1 MAQMKVFLVALAIC
15 LVATCSADD
24 RTQPEEEFS
33 VSTVPAGAYTELAV
47 SADESSASA
56 ERSPK
61 RKFCRRHA
69 YKTRLTKC
77 YNRKYSYK
85 TRHPYKK
92 AYNKCWNQVHR
103 RWVNKP
109 YPAIK
114 RTCYNRKYKY
124 VKRYPVSKCKTT
136 KTNRFCKDGCT
147 TRCHATCSVTV
158 YKHCNYGGYRIN
170 LKPGAY
176 DMRTLMAKGMKND
189 DLSSIRVHGR
199 CVARMYQHHHFGGKV
214 LVKNRNDSCF
224 TNDYMF
230 PMSQLSQLVVHH
242 ADEKPELAQE
252 TSQAGWGRHRR
263 SRRRRARRT
272 SFNDQISSIKVY
284 GGRRCYRRCRR
295 CKRRLS
301 CRMLWRAKWAYKN
314 QRRCYNRRVIKY
326 RRYLAHHTVRRCK
339 RMYVTRYKWV
349 NRYKTKRVCRRFWV
363 TRYRTYCKW
372 VLSSGGKKKTVSK
385 CMRKWRCGVSGLNT
399 PVSIAADGN
408 VQCMSTN
415 GKDCWWGK
423 CRGKSVPR
431 HGKLRPLVCGAM
443 HKKKW
448 GGNGYKSKG
457 HWCNKVKKPIA
468 KMCMKRS
475 AKRNPKTGKVCNS
488 KAGAICHGFN
498 LKFFKS
504 SLSQCKKACKADKRC
519 NLAEYKAKSKHCCT
533 SAIATKKQ
541 CKGRWAKANGWVGY
555 NICR

>member
-1 MAQMKVFLVALAIC
+1 
-15 LVATCSADD
+15 
-24 RTQPEEEFS
+24 
-33 VSTVPAGAYTELAV
+33 
-47 SADESSASA
+47 
-56 ERSPK
+56 
-61 RKFCRRHA
+61 
-69 YKTRLTKC
+69 
-77 YNRKYSYK
+77 
-85 TRHPYKK
+85 
-92 AYNKCWNQVHR
+92 
-103 RWVNKP
+103 
-109 YPAIK
+109 
-114 RTCYNRKYKY
+114 
-124 VKRYPVSKCKTT
+124 
-136 KTNRFCKDGCT
+136 
-147 TRCHATCSVTV
+147 
-158 YKHCNYGGYRIN
+158 
-170 LKPGAY
+170 
-176 DMRTLMAKGMKND
+176 MRTLMRKGMKND

-252 TSQAGWGRHRR
+252 TSKAGSIFRGGSTVALRGGRGSRWCADEGHRVLCNR
-263 SRRRRARRT
+263 PWIKGWEKFYTWSGHGRIALRGGRARKWCADEGNRIRCNRPWIKGWEKFAAVRVGSRVALRGGRGNRYCADEPHGVKCNRPWIKGWEKFYAHTLSARRVVHSRRRARRT

-301 CRMLWRAKWAYKN
+301 CRILWRAKWAYKN

-339 RMYVTRYKWV
+339 RMYVTRYKWI
-349 NRYKTKRVCRRFWV
+349 NRYKTKRVCRKFWV
-363 TRYRTYCKW
+363 TRYRTYCRW
-372 VLSSGGKKKTVSK
+372 VRSFGGKKKLVSK

-431 HGKLRPLVCGAM
+431 HGKLKPLVCGAM

-448 GGNGYKSKG
+448 GGNGYSSKG
-457 HWCNKVKKPIA
+457 HWCNKVKAPVA
-468 KMCMKRS
+468 KICK
-475 AKRNPKTGKVCNS
+475 KKTGGKKKTNPKTGKVCNS
-488 KAGAICHGFN
+488 KAGAICHGYN
-498 LKFFKS
+498 LKCFKS

-519 NLAEYKAKSKHCCT
+519 NLAEYKAKTKHCCT